1 MSVLGAPVAVANC
14 ITSATG
20 RFHNRGDL
28 FIFRFFFFCFFLEDS
43 CKHARF
49 PFILAFC
56 DIYIYICIHI
66 SINVGNPTDPTVNLP
81 FGDGIYSIYRP
92 FMVFL
97 LVY

>member
-1 MSVLGAPVAVANC
+1 MSVLGAPGAVANC

-20 RFHNRGDL
+20 RFHNRG
-28 FIFRFFFFCFFLEDS
+28 IFSYSVFFCFCFFLEDS

-56 DIYIYICIHI
+56 DIYICIHI